1 MRVARE
7 LDPDESLID
16 REELELGCRLHDIGK
31 LGVADGILN
40 KTDELEP
47 HEREAVERHPSIGR
61 PYYDRSWTTTSRWRW
76 SVGTTSAGMARGTP
90 MDWPAPPSRWRR
102 G

>member
-61 PYYDRSWTTTSRWRW
+61 PYYDRSWTTKSRWRW
-76 SVGTTSAGMARGTP
+76 SVGTTSAGMARGT
-90 MDWPAPPSRWRR
+90 R
-102 G
+102 